1 MKYKHKKSQGVYEVV
16 CHAVVE
22 ATLEV
27 VVVYRNINNPVEVW
41 VRPIKE
47 FYDGRF
53 EPVSKVEIQ

>member
-22 ATLEV
+22 ATLEA
-27 VVVYRNINNPVEVW
+27 VVVYRSIKNPVEVW
-41 VRPIKE
+41 VRPIAE

-53 EPVSKVEIQ
+53 EPVHEVKIA